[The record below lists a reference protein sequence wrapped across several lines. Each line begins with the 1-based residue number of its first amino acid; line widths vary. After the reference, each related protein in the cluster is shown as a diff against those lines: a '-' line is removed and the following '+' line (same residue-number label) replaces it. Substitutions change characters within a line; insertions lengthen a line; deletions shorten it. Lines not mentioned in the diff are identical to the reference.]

1 MDEAPNKRE
10 AQRRVDRISD
20 LREYLAEL
28 ARDGVLE
35 LSAEQRARLD
45 QHFDQTLADL
55 TGRYDVDI
63 TESQRQLSLG
73 MRIISALGGLAL
85 CAAVFLFFYRFWGLV
100 TTPVQVAILV
110 LMPIALLAATEFAAA
125 REKTLYY
132 AGLLGVVAF
141 ASFILNLTV
150 LGAIFNVTPSHR
162 AFLAWCAFALILAY
176 QFGLRLPLAAGLLC
190 FMAYLAATVASWR
203 GCHWF
208 SFGERPEN
216 FFPAGLILIAAAPS
230 NFHRKLPDFP
240 AVYRAIG
247 LLAIFIPCLILANSG
262 GLSYFPLKEKPI
274 EVAYELAGFASASL
288 TIWWGISR
296 RVSVMVN
303 LGAGAFTVF
312 LFNRL
317 VAWWWDW
324 LPRYLF
330 FLLIGLIALGLLTV
344 FRKLRS
350 RIL

>member
-1 MDEAPNKRE
+1 
-10 AQRRVDRISD
+10 
-20 LREYLAEL
+20 
-28 ARDGVLE
+28 
-35 LSAEQRARLD
+35 
-45 QHFDQTLADL
+45 
-55 TGRYDVDI
+55 
-63 TESQRQLSLG
+63 
-73 MRIISALGGLAL
+73 MRIVSALGGLAL

-110 LMPIALLAATEFAAA
+110 LTPIALLVATEFAAA

-141 ASFILNLTV
+141 ASFVLNLTV

-190 FMAYLAATVASWR
+190 FMAFLAATVASWR
-203 GCHWF
+203 GWHWL

-216 FFPAGLILIAAAPS
+216 FLPAGLILIAVAPA
-230 NFHRKLPDFP
+230 NFHRRLPDFP
-240 AVYRAIG
+240 AVYQAIG
-247 LLAIFIPCLILANSG
+247 LLAIFIPCLVLSHSG
-262 GLSYFPLKEKPI
+262 ATSYFPLKEKPI
-274 EVAYELAGFASASL
+274 EVAYELAGFLAAGL
-288 TIWWGISR
+288 TIWWGVSR
-296 RVSVMVN
+296 QTSVMVN

-317 VAWWWDW
+317 FAWWWDW
-324 LPRYLF
+324 LPKYLF
-330 FLLIGLIALGLLTV
+330 FLLVGLIALGLLSL

-350 RIL
+350 RLR